1 MKFYNL
7 FSVLSILFLLINCSN
22 KTIYTGKIINKSI
35 DIDKIDNKKMLISI
49 LGEPSYIDPIE
60 NKFFYFSEKKI
71 YKNQFNNKIENRILL
86 VFAFDNLENITLVNE
101 YSLDN
106 EKDIEYIKETTP
118 NSLVKRG
125 LLENI
130 FGGVGKNP
138 LPTSSE

>member
-22 KTIYTGKIINKSI
+22 QTIYTGKIINKSI

-125 LLENI
+125 LLESI